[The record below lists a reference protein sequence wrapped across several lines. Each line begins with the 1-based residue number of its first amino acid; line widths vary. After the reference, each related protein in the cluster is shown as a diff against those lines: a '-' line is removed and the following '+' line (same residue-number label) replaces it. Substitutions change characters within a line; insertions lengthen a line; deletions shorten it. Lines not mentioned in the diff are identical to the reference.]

1 MRIECGIDV
10 NTSGQVRSGQ
20 IPQNQIAVP
29 SFMSAEN
36 TLLRCGDGQRTRI
49 MFYTRSK
56 KKPIFCLGR
65 LYTTMARITG
75 DTNKEV
81 QDSHDLGREMG
92 R

>member
-56 KKPIFCLGR
+56 KKTYILSWETIHDDGSEHWR
-65 LYTTMARITG
+65 YKQGGTG
-75 DTNKEV
+75 FA
-81 QDSHDLGREMG
+81 
-92 R
+92 